1 MPIRTRAKAIHFIEG
16 TVFLTCG
23 FLLNLLFTVSLTA
36 VAVWL
41 FVVVNSGDTVLNS
54 FDPVHIL
61 EVDAASDL
69 KAIKRGGRYEVST
82 I

>member
-1 MPIRTRAKAIHFIEG
+1 MRTRAKAIHFIEG

-23 FLLNLLFTVSLTA
+23 FLLNLFFTVSLTA

>member
-1 MPIRTRAKAIHFIEG
+1 MRTRAKAIHFIES

-23 FLLNLLFTVSLTA
+23 FLLNLFFTVSLTA

-41 FVVVNSGDTVLNS
+41 FVVVNSGESVLNS
-54 FDPVHIL
+54 FDPFHIL
-61 EVDAASDL
+61 EVEDASDL
-69 KAIKRGGRYEVST
+69 KAIKRGGRYY